1 MIEINPILNTEEF
14 TQAYRKDNR
23 VMIDAIFQPHSA
35 MQTQE
40 ILMTND
46 AFDYAYVK
54 HGKPAIL
61 TTAESAQMTPQQQ
74 HQMRK
79 EILEQASQ
87 GVGYLYGRQTIGV
100 QSDERFLAVK
110 HWLSDKATLD
120 MVIAITGHQD
130 ISKVSVQATKYMH
143 GHFLTRHNDI
153 HPSEKRRVSFELNF
167 SHDWHP
173 DWGGLLQFYETSGKP
188 RDTWAPV
195 FNTLALYDVQH
206 IQSVTYLAPLAR
218 YPRVAI
224 SGWFLAD

>member
-1 MIEINPILNTEEF
+1 MIEINPLLNTE
-14 TQAYRKDNR
+14 QISHDYKVDNR
-23 VMIDAIFQPHSA
+23 VVIDSVFQPHSA

-40 ILMTND
+40 ILMTSD

-54 HGKPAIL
+54 DGKPTIL
-61 TTAESAQMTPQQQ
+61 TPGESAQMTPQQQ

-87 GVGYLYGRQTIGV
+87 GIGYLYGRHPIGV
-100 QSDERFLAVK
+100 QSDKRFLDIK
-110 HWLSDKATLD
+110 HWLGEKSTLD
-120 MVIAITGHQD
+120 MVKAITGHND
-130 ISKVSVQATKYMH
+130 ITKVSAQATKYMH

-153 HPSEKRRVSFELNF
+153 HPTEQRRVSFELNF

-173 DWGGLLQFYETSGKP
+173 DWGGLLQFYELSGKP
-188 RDTWAPV
+188 RDAWAPGY
-195 FNTLALYDVQH
+195 NTLALYDVQH

-224 SGWFLAD
+224 SGWFIAD